1 MKDWFVHSW
10 WICPLVN
17 SYQKTCEI
25 GCWAHRF
32 VFEIERIQMSH
43 FFLYLEKTKLVYGA
57 IKKIKEENEAEFIRW
72 CNRDRIDKMTEQI
85 FNWKINL
92 VFLERNLL

>member
-1 MKDWFVHSW
+1 
-10 WICPLVN
+10 
-17 SYQKTCEI
+17 
-25 GCWAHRF
+25 
-32 VFEIERIQMSH
+32 MSH
-43 FFLYLEKTKLVYGA
+43 FFLYLEKTKLVDRA

-92 VFLERNLL
+92 VFLESNLL

>member
-1 MKDWFVHSW
+1 
-10 WICPLVN
+10 
-17 SYQKTCEI
+17 
-25 GCWAHRF
+25 
-32 VFEIERIQMSH
+32 MSH
-43 FFLYLEKTKLVYGA
+43 FFLYLEKTKLVDGA